1 MLVVNPQEKETGS
14 RNRQIFFLPASE
26 WVGEWW
32 RDSREGGIQEIVN
45 GGEKGKCRQ
54 QD

>member
-26 WVGEWW
+26 WVSGGEILE
-32 RDSREGGIQEIVN
+32 REGY
-45 GGEKGKCRQ
+45 RR
-54 QD
+54 